1 MKLWQSLL
9 ALAASTLISP
19 QVLAHADHISAHI
32 GSHATSSFI
41 TGLIHPF
48 SGADHILTLLL
59 AGVLIARFAAGQI
72 KTAISTLSLLMASYL
87 WLHGTEMATMNSE
100 FATGFVASSFAIC
113 GLAFIMDKFIISKL
127 IARHA

>member
-9 ALAASTLISP
+9 TLAATTLISP
-19 QVLAHADHISAHI
+19 QVFAHANHISTHMS
-32 GSHATSSFI
+32 SHVTPSFM

-72 KTAISTLSLLMASYL
+72 KTAVATLSLLMISYI
-87 WLHGTEMATMNSE
+87 WLHGTEMTTMNSE
-100 FATGFVASSFAIC
+100 FATGFLVSSLAIC
-113 GLAFIMDKFIISKL
+113 GLAFLMDKFLISKL
-127 IARHA
+127 INRHA